1 MSISVLIADD
11 NLELATLVSS
21 YITKDKAIK
30 VVNIANDGDSAID
43 SYFSY
48 APDVMILD
56 LKMPNKNGIQVL
68 DTLCTQNGIDS
79 QKCNIIVTSGN
90 LADFKFRYTSKVFRV
105 FEKPFDLP
113 ALLDCIHDIYKVTNK
128 KPSCREL
135 CENAVLQL
143 GFNFT
148 NIGTTYI
155 IDTVEYLYENNINTF
170 SIKKIYEDIARKNN
184 TTVRNAKWNIEK
196 AIKSMYRYSKMEDI
210 KKWYPYYDGKK
221 PPPKYVITLAL
232 YKAKAQKIL

>member
-30 VVNIANDGDSAID
+30 VVNIANDGESAID
-43 SYFSY
+43 SYLNY

-68 DTLCTQNGIDS
+68 DTLCTQNSTDS

-113 ALLDCIHDIYKVTNK
+113 ALLDCIHDIYKLTNK

-135 CENAVLQL
+135 CENTVLQL

-148 NIGTTYI
+148 NLGTKYL
-155 IDTVEYLYENNINTF
+155 IDIVEYLHKNNINTF
-170 SIKKIYEDIARKNN
+170 SMKKIYENIAAKNN
-184 TTVRNAKWNIEK
+184 ITIRNAKWNIEK
-196 AIKSMYRYSKMEDI
+196 AIKSMYRYSKTEDL
-210 KKWYPYYDGKK
+210 KRWYPYYDGKK
-221 PPPKYVITLAL
+221 PPPKYVISVAL
-232 YKAKAQKIL
+232 YKTKATKIL